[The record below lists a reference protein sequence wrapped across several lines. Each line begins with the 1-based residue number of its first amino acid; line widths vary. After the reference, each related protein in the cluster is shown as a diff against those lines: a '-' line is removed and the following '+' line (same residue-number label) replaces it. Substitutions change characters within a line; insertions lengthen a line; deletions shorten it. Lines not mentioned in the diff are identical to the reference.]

1 MKRRILPMIM
11 AVMIILS
18 IIQVPA
24 WAATGDDPA
33 GEDGN
38 PGQVSEQPVEES
50 AEPSAPV
57 EEEEPASNETNS
69 LPNGETEE
77 EPAPEEQADNVAE
90 VNGQGFPTLQAA
102 INAAK
107 DNVETTVKLIDNI
120 VMSTSDIATIPE
132 GKLIVLDMDG
142 KSITVDCRFE
152 GRPIVNDGV
161 LTVTGNGIIDASD
174 SESGLGAIN
183 NKGTLTVENGTYRG
197 ATYANGAAIRNT
209 GTTAVLVIK
218 DGTFEEATCAV
229 FNEGTTT
236 IEGGTFAGTT
246 CSQCNSDIWGYT
258 IRNYNANA
266 KMTINGG
273 TFTGVQGAVS
283 ASIGYLEINDGT
295 FRSVK
300 CTKNT
305 SHTATFYAL
314 YAAGEVGKV
323 KTVINGGTFE
333 TEGKVT
339 AVLIGNDNT
348 GGDGGINAE
357 ATAIIN
363 GGTFKAPEGVP
374 ALKGAEKTG
383 DPIIYG
389 GTFSSDVSEYLDPSC
404 NMKQSGDNW
413 VVTPLTKEDA
423 TASVG
428 GKYYRSLSAAIAA
441 AGDGDTVTLLED
453 TKEDI
458 VIPKDAELTLDL
470 NGRTLTNVSGHTIT
484 NNGTLTITGDG
495 TVDNVTH
502 GKAAIQNE
510 PGGMVVL
517 NGGAYTRSEEN
528 GNDDADSGGNSYY
541 NIVNHGTME
550 INNGVSVTQ
559 TGHFSSMIENGWY
572 RGSENTGGQN
582 SVLTINGGT
591 FSGGLNTIK
600 NDDYGELTINDG
612 TFTSMSQAAF
622 LNWNIATVN
631 GGTFNAESAS
641 SGVILNGY
649 LDDSKDQGELTIN
662 GGTFNAGDSNTV
674 ITTMGGAKHSGDI
687 EITGGTL
694 SGSIVLTDSQD
705 GAQMTI
711 TQDAKVSGNVT
722 NSGKADVAITDG
734 ATVSGQVSNDTD
746 GTMSV
751 VNSTVGSVPEG
762 TTAETIVIVNSTVD
776 GELTTNTGDKAIMV
790 GGKTYDTMAGAIE
803 AVGNGQTIYV
813 LKDIPDA
820 VGIAVPSSKNFTI
833 DFGGHTYT
841 LIGPGAGSSGTET
854 NGFQLLKDST
864 ITLKNG
870 TIRIAEGANNIKR
883 IIQNYANLTLEDMH
897 IYAQNQQPDE
907 NYALSFN
914 NGDITFKG
922 DTDVITSSDDVIAFD
937 ICKFSN
943 YPSASVTFDESY
955 TGTINGKIVYDSTD
969 ADTHTLT
976 IQGNGTFGTIEAA
989 SGAGEA
995 AKAGIE
1001 VTSGHFAKPV
1011 DKDYLA
1017 ETVKAQL
1024 KSASNPE
1031 APYSYYPSVENAI
1044 AAAKPGDTVTAVN
1057 TKPGKTTYTVTLKF
1071 NDGKTDNLTYEVS
1084 EGTAIDLP
1092 TPSRSGYTFEG
1103 WYDGNTRVSDPYNVT
1118 KTVTLTA
1125 GWDYKDDD
1133 HGSSSSGSSSSVRRY
1148 DIEAD
1153 AGRGGD
1159 ISPDGRVRV
1168 RRGENQTFR
1177 ITADDGYEIYDV
1189 EVDGESVGAVSR
1201 YTFENVREDHTISAT
1216 FRQTGAQTEEAQLP
1230 FLDVAE
1236 GAWYYDAVTYCYE
1249 NGIMDGTSS
1258 VSFAPGMLLNRA
1270 MAAQVLYNLADG
1282 TASTA
1287 AGFPDVAASAWYADA
1302 VNWAAANGYVTGYDN
1317 GSFGPEDSLTREQ
1330 LAVILYRYAGSPEP
1344 TGSLDGFTDAA
1355 SASDYAVDAL
1365 RWAVGE
1371 GLLTGK
1377 DGGRLDP
1384 AGTASRSE
1392 LAQILARFAQI

>member
-11 AVMIILS
+11 AVIMIMS

-102 INAAK
+102 IDAAGEE
-107 DNVETTVKLIDNI
+107 DTITLLDNI
-120 VMSTSDIATIPE
+120 KLDPNYAVTEKHESDDE
-132 GKLIVLDMDG
+132 GKLVPLMKITKDITLDLSEYSIGWDLAKLGNADSIWYTLCFMDVD
-142 KSITVDCRFE
+142 SATVRF
-152 GRPIVNDGV
+152 
-161 LTVTGNGIIDASD
+161 TGNGTIDTEANYCNSY
-174 SESGLGAIN
+174 GINITNGGAAIVEGGTYTGATTAFQVAD
-183 NKGTLTVENGTYRG
+183 GTLTINS
-197 ATYANGAAIRNT
+197 
-209 GTTAVLVIK
+209 
-218 DGTFEEATCAV
+218 GTFKQAKTIASAAPDYAKYVINCIDGAYKNGEAEIEVNGGTFIGFNPADNPEGEGTSYVASSSLANEEQG
-229 FNEGTTT
+229 GTTT
-236 IEGGTFAGTT
+236 IRP
-246 CSQCNSDIWGYT
+246 YT
-258 IRNYNANA
+258 AEDD
-266 KMTINGG
+266 
-273 TFTGVQGAVS
+273 V
-283 ASIGYLEINDGT
+283 
-295 FRSVK
+295 
-300 CTKNT
+300 
-305 SHTATFYAL
+305 
-314 YAAGEVGKV
+314 AAQIDER
-323 KTVINGGTFE
+323 
-333 TEGKVT
+333 
-339 AVLIGNDNT
+339 
-348 GGDGGINAE
+348 
-357 ATAIIN
+357 
-363 GGTFKAPEGVP
+363 
-374 ALKGAEKTG
+374 
-383 DPIIYG
+383 
-389 GTFSSDVSEYLDPSC
+389 
-404 NMKQSGDNW
+404 
-413 VVTPLTKEDA
+413 
-423 TASVG
+423 
-428 GKYYRSLSAAIAA
+428 YYPTLQAAINN
-441 AGDGDTVTLLED
+441 AGKDITVTLLKN
-453 TKEDI
+453 TNEDI
-458 VIPKDAELTLDL
+458 VIPEDAELTLDL

-495 TVDNVTH
+495 TVNNVTH

-528 GNDDADSGGNSYY
+528 GNSDAGSGGNSYY

-550 INNGVSVTQ
+550 INDGVSVTQ
-559 TGHFSSMIENGWY
+559 TGHFSSLIENGWY
-572 RGSENTGGQN
+572 NGTQNTDGKN
-582 SVLTINGGT
+582 SILTINGGT
-591 FSGGLNTIK
+591 FNGGLNTIK

-631 GGTFNAESAS
+631 GGTFNAERAS
-641 SGVILNGY
+641 SGAILNGY
-649 LDDSKDQGELTIN
+649 INDSMDQGELTIN
-662 GGTFNAGDSNTV
+662 GGTFNAGKQNTV
-674 ITTMGGAKHSGDI
+674 IATMNGAHSGDI

-694 SGSIVLTDSQD
+694 NGSIVLTDSQD

-711 TQDAKVSGNVT
+711 TQDAKINGNVT
-722 NSGKADVAITDG
+722 NRGKADVAITDG
-734 ATVSGQVSNDTD
+734 ATVSGQVSNDTN

-751 VNSTVGSVPEG
+751 VNSTIGSVPQD
-762 TTAETIVIVNSTVD
+762 TTSDSIVIVNSYVD
-776 GELTTNTGDKAIMV
+776 NVLTTNTGDKAIMV
-790 GGKTYDTMAGAIE
+790 GGKTYDTMAKAIE
-803 AVGNGQTIYV
+803 AVGDGQTIYV

-864 ITLKNG
+864 IIFKNG
-870 TIRIAEGANNIKR
+870 TIRIAENAKNIKR
-883 IIQNYANLTLEDMH
+883 IIQNYANLTLEDMN
-897 IYAQNQQPDE
+897 IFAENQVPDE

-914 NGDITFKG
+914 NGNITFKG
-922 DTDVITSSDDVIAFD
+922 DTDVITTSDETIAFD
-937 ICKFSN
+937 VCKFAS

-955 TGTINGKIVYDSTD
+955 TGTVNGRIVYDSTN
-969 ADTHTLT
+969 ADTHKLV
-976 IQGNGTFGTIEAA
+976 IQGDGTFGTIEAA
-989 SGAGEA
+989 NGAENA
-995 AKAGIE
+995 AKDGIE
-1001 VTSGHFAKPV
+1001 VTSGHFAQPV
-1011 DKDYLA
+1011 DEDYLA
-1017 ETVKAQL
+1017 DSVKARL
-1024 KSASNPE
+1024 ESASNPE

-1355 SASDYAVDAL
+1355 STSDYAVDAL

-1384 AGTASRSE
+1384 AGTASRAE
-1392 LAQILARFAQI
+1392 LAQILARFAQM

>member
-1 MKRRILPMIM
+1 MIM
-11 AVMIILS
+11 AVIMILS

-24 WAATGDDPA
+24 WAADESSPMETADNTGLT
-33 GEDGN
+33 
-38 PGQVSEQPVEES
+38 SEQPMEKNEDPGAS
-50 AEPSAPV
+50 V
-57 EEEEPASNETNS
+57 EEEEPASSELPS
-69 LPNGETEE
+69 LPDGETEE
-77 EPAPEEQADNVAE
+77 ESAPEEQADNYVAE

-102 INAAK
+102 IDAAGEE
-107 DNVETTVKLIDNI
+107 DTITLLDNI
-120 VMSTSDIATIPE
+120 KLDPNYAVTEEPESDDE
-132 GKLIVLDMDG
+132 GKLVPLMKITKDITLDLSEYSIGWDLEKLGDADSIWYTLCFMDVD
-142 KSITVDCRFE
+142 SATVRF
-152 GRPIVNDGV
+152 
-161 LTVTGNGIIDASD
+161 TGNGTIDTEANDCNSY
-174 SESGLGAIN
+174 GINITNGGAAIVEGGTYTGATTAFQVTD
-183 NKGTLTVENGTYRG
+183 GTLTINS
-197 ATYANGAAIRNT
+197 
-209 GTTAVLVIK
+209 
-218 DGTFEEATCAV
+218 GTFKQAKTIASAAPDYAKYVINCIDVAYKNGEAGIEVNGGTFIGFNPADNPEGEGTSYVASSSLANEEQG
-229 FNEGTTT
+229 GTTT
-236 IEGGTFAGTT
+236 IRP
-246 CSQCNSDIWGYT
+246 YT
-258 IRNYNANA
+258 AEDD
-266 KMTINGG
+266 
-273 TFTGVQGAVS
+273 V
-283 ASIGYLEINDGT
+283 
-295 FRSVK
+295 
-300 CTKNT
+300 
-305 SHTATFYAL
+305 
-314 YAAGEVGKV
+314 AAQIDER
-323 KTVINGGTFE
+323 
-333 TEGKVT
+333 
-339 AVLIGNDNT
+339 
-348 GGDGGINAE
+348 
-357 ATAIIN
+357 
-363 GGTFKAPEGVP
+363 
-374 ALKGAEKTG
+374 
-383 DPIIYG
+383 
-389 GTFSSDVSEYLDPSC
+389 
-404 NMKQSGDNW
+404 
-413 VVTPLTKEDA
+413 
-423 TASVG
+423 
-428 GKYYRSLSAAIAA
+428 YYPTLQAAINN
-441 AGDGDTVTLLED
+441 AGKDITVTLLKN
-453 TKEDI
+453 TNEDI

-550 INNGVSVTQ
+550 INDGVSVTQ

-612 TFTSMSQAAF
+612 TFENMSQATF

-641 SGVILNGY
+641 SGAILNGY
-649 LDDSKDQGELTIN
+649 INDSMDQGELTIN
-662 GGTFNAGDSNTV
+662 GGTFNAGDSKTV

-734 ATVSGQVSNDTD
+734 ATVSGQVSNGTD

-790 GGKTYDTMAGAIE
+790 GGKTYDTMAKAIE

-922 DTDVITSSDDVIAFD
+922 DTDVITTSDETIAFD
-937 ICKFSN
+937 VCKFAS
-943 YPSASVTFDESY
+943 YPSANVAFDESY

-969 ADTHTLT
+969 ANTHTLT

-1001 VTSGHFAKPV
+1001 VTSGHFAEPV
-1011 DKDYLA
+1011 NEDYLA
-1017 ETVKAQL
+1017 DSVKAQL
-1024 KSASNPE
+1024 ESASNPE

-1148 DIEAD
+1148 NIEAD

-1236 GAWYYDAVTYCYE
+1236 GAWYYDAVAYCYE

-1330 LAVILYRYAGSPEP
+1330 LAVILYRHAGSPEP

-1355 SASDYAVDAL
+1355 STSDYAVDAL

-1384 AGTASRSE
+1384 AGTASRAE
-1392 LAQILARFAQI
+1392 LAQILARFAQM

>member
-11 AVMIILS
+11 AVIMILS

-24 WAATGDDPA
+24 WAADESSPMETADNTGLT
-33 GEDGN
+33 
-38 PGQVSEQPVEES
+38 SEQPMEKNEDPGAS
-50 AEPSAPV
+50 V
-57 EEEEPASNETNS
+57 EEEEPASSELPS
-69 LPNGETEE
+69 LPDGETEE
-77 EPAPEEQADNVAE
+77 ESAPEEQADNYVAE

-102 INAAK
+102 IDAAGEE
-107 DNVETTVKLIDNI
+107 DTITLLDNI
-120 VMSTSDIATIPE
+120 KLDPNYAVTEEPESDDE
-132 GKLIVLDMDG
+132 GKLVPLMKITKDITLDLSEYSIGWDLEKLGDADSIWYTLCFMDVD
-142 KSITVDCRFE
+142 SATVRF
-152 GRPIVNDGV
+152 
-161 LTVTGNGIIDASD
+161 TGNGTIDTEANDCNSY
-174 SESGLGAIN
+174 GINITNGGAAIVEGGTYTGATTAFQVTD
-183 NKGTLTVENGTYRG
+183 GTLTINS
-197 ATYANGAAIRNT
+197 
-209 GTTAVLVIK
+209 
-218 DGTFEEATCAV
+218 GTFKQAKTIASAAPDYAKYVINCIDVAYKNGEAGIEVNGGTFIGFNPADNPEGEGTSYVASSSLANEEQG
-229 FNEGTTT
+229 GTTT
-236 IEGGTFAGTT
+236 IRP
-246 CSQCNSDIWGYT
+246 YT
-258 IRNYNANA
+258 AEDD
-266 KMTINGG
+266 
-273 TFTGVQGAVS
+273 V
-283 ASIGYLEINDGT
+283 
-295 FRSVK
+295 
-300 CTKNT
+300 
-305 SHTATFYAL
+305 
-314 YAAGEVGKV
+314 AAQIDER
-323 KTVINGGTFE
+323 
-333 TEGKVT
+333 
-339 AVLIGNDNT
+339 
-348 GGDGGINAE
+348 
-357 ATAIIN
+357 
-363 GGTFKAPEGVP
+363 
-374 ALKGAEKTG
+374 
-383 DPIIYG
+383 
-389 GTFSSDVSEYLDPSC
+389 
-404 NMKQSGDNW
+404 
-413 VVTPLTKEDA
+413 
-423 TASVG
+423 
-428 GKYYRSLSAAIAA
+428 YYPTLQAAINN
-441 AGDGDTVTLLED
+441 AGKDITVTLLKN
-453 TKEDI
+453 TNEDI

-550 INNGVSVTQ
+550 INDGVSVTQ

-612 TFTSMSQAAF
+612 TFENMSQATF

-641 SGVILNGY
+641 SGAILNGY
-649 LDDSKDQGELTIN
+649 INDSMDQGELTIN
-662 GGTFNAGDSNTV
+662 GGTFNAGDSKTV

-734 ATVSGQVSNDTD
+734 ATVSGQVSNGTD

-790 GGKTYDTMAGAIE
+790 GGKTYDTMAKAIE

-922 DTDVITSSDDVIAFD
+922 DTDVITTSDETIAFD
-937 ICKFSN
+937 VCKFAS
-943 YPSASVTFDESY
+943 YPSANVAFDESY

-969 ADTHTLT
+969 ANTHTLT

-1001 VTSGHFAKPV
+1001 VTSGHFAEPV
-1011 DKDYLA
+1011 NEDYLA
-1017 ETVKAQL
+1017 DSVKAQL
-1024 KSASNPE
+1024 ESASNPE

-1148 DIEAD
+1148 NIEAD

-1236 GAWYYDAVTYCYE
+1236 GAWYYDAVAYCYE

-1330 LAVILYRYAGSPEP
+1330 LAVILYRHAGSPEP

-1355 SASDYAVDAL
+1355 STSDYAVDAL

-1384 AGTASRSE
+1384 AGTASRAE
-1392 LAQILARFAQI
+1392 LAQILARFAQM

>member
-11 AVMIILS
+11 AVIMILS
-18 IIQVPA
+18 IIQESSPMETA
-24 WAATGDDPA
+24 DNTGLT
-33 GEDGN
+33 
-38 PGQVSEQPVEES
+38 SEQPMEKNEDPGAS
-50 AEPSAPV
+50 V
-57 EEEEPASNETNS
+57 EEEEPASSELPS
-69 LPNGETEE
+69 LPDGETEE
-77 EPAPEEQADNVAE
+77 ESAPEEQADNYVAE

-102 INAAK
+102 IDAAGEE
-107 DNVETTVKLIDNI
+107 DTITLLDNI
-120 VMSTSDIATIPE
+120 KLDPNYAVTEEPESDDE
-132 GKLIVLDMDG
+132 GKLVPLMKITKDITLDLSEYSIGWDLEKLGDADSIWYTLCFMDVD
-142 KSITVDCRFE
+142 SATVRF
-152 GRPIVNDGV
+152 
-161 LTVTGNGIIDASD
+161 TGNGTIDTEANDCNSY
-174 SESGLGAIN
+174 GINITNGGAAIVEGGTYTGATTAFQVTD
-183 NKGTLTVENGTYRG
+183 GTLTINS
-197 ATYANGAAIRNT
+197 
-209 GTTAVLVIK
+209 
-218 DGTFEEATCAV
+218 GTFKQAKTIASAAPDYAKYVINCIDVAYKNGEAGIEVNGGTFIGFNPADNPEGEGTSYVASSSLANEEQG
-229 FNEGTTT
+229 GTTT
-236 IEGGTFAGTT
+236 IRP
-246 CSQCNSDIWGYT
+246 YT
-258 IRNYNANA
+258 AEDD
-266 KMTINGG
+266 
-273 TFTGVQGAVS
+273 V
-283 ASIGYLEINDGT
+283 
-295 FRSVK
+295 
-300 CTKNT
+300 
-305 SHTATFYAL
+305 
-314 YAAGEVGKV
+314 AAQIDER
-323 KTVINGGTFE
+323 
-333 TEGKVT
+333 
-339 AVLIGNDNT
+339 
-348 GGDGGINAE
+348 
-357 ATAIIN
+357 
-363 GGTFKAPEGVP
+363 
-374 ALKGAEKTG
+374 
-383 DPIIYG
+383 
-389 GTFSSDVSEYLDPSC
+389 
-404 NMKQSGDNW
+404 
-413 VVTPLTKEDA
+413 
-423 TASVG
+423 
-428 GKYYRSLSAAIAA
+428 YYPTLQAAINN
-441 AGDGDTVTLLED
+441 AGKDITVTLLKN
-453 TKEDI
+453 TNEDI

-550 INNGVSVTQ
+550 INDGVSVTQ

-612 TFTSMSQAAF
+612 TFENMSQATF

-641 SGVILNGY
+641 SGAILNGY
-649 LDDSKDQGELTIN
+649 INDSMDQGELTIN
-662 GGTFNAGDSNTV
+662 GGTFNAGDSKTV

-734 ATVSGQVSNDTD
+734 ATVSGQVSNGTD

-790 GGKTYDTMAGAIE
+790 GGKTYDTMAKAIE

-922 DTDVITSSDDVIAFD
+922 DTDVITTSDETIAFD
-937 ICKFSN
+937 VCKFAS
-943 YPSASVTFDESY
+943 YPSANVAFDESY

-969 ADTHTLT
+969 ANTHTLT

-1001 VTSGHFAKPV
+1001 VTSGHFAEPV
-1011 DKDYLA
+1011 NEDYLA
-1017 ETVKAQL
+1017 DSVKAQL
-1024 KSASNPE
+1024 ESASNPE

-1148 DIEAD
+1148 NIEAD

-1236 GAWYYDAVTYCYE
+1236 GAWYYDAVAYCYE

-1330 LAVILYRYAGSPEP
+1330 LAVILYRHAGSPEP

-1355 SASDYAVDAL
+1355 STSDYAVDAL

-1384 AGTASRSE
+1384 AGTASRAE
-1392 LAQILARFAQI
+1392 LAQILARFAQM

>member
-1 MKRRILPMIM
+1 MIM
-11 AVMIILS
+11 AVIMIMS

-57 EEEEPASNETNS
+57 EEEPASNELPS
-69 LPNGETEE
+69 LPDGETEE
-77 EPAPEEQADNVAE
+77 EPAPEERAENYVAE

-102 INAAK
+102 IDAAGEE
-107 DNVETTVKLIDNI
+107 DTITLLDNI
-120 VMSTSDIATIPE
+120 KLDPNYAVTEEHESDDE
-132 GKLIVLDMDG
+132 GKLVPLMKITKDITLDLSEYSIGWDLEKLGDADSIWYTLCFMDVD
-142 KSITVDCRFE
+142 SATVRF
-152 GRPIVNDGV
+152 
-161 LTVTGNGIIDASD
+161 TGNGTIDTEANYCNSY
-174 SESGLGAIN
+174 GINITNGGAAIVEGGTYTGATTAFQVAD
-183 NKGTLTVENGTYRG
+183 GTLTINS
-197 ATYANGAAIRNT
+197 
-209 GTTAVLVIK
+209 
-218 DGTFEEATCAV
+218 GTFKQAKTIASAAPDYAKYVINCIDGAYKNGEAEIEVNGGTFIGFNPADNPEGEGTSYVASSSLANEEQG
-229 FNEGTTT
+229 GTTT
-236 IEGGTFAGTT
+236 IRP
-246 CSQCNSDIWGYT
+246 YT
-258 IRNYNANA
+258 AEDDVAAQIDERYYP
-266 KMTINGG
+266 TI
-273 TFTGVQGAVS
+273 Q
-283 ASIGYLEINDGT
+283 
-295 FRSVK
+295 
-300 CTKNT
+300 
-305 SHTATFYAL
+305 
-314 YAAGEVGKV
+314 
-323 KTVINGGTFE
+323 
-333 TEGKVT
+333 
-339 AVLIGNDNT
+339 
-348 GGDGGINAE
+348 
-357 ATAIIN
+357 
-363 GGTFKAPEGVP
+363 
-374 ALKGAEKTG
+374 
-383 DPIIYG
+383 
-389 GTFSSDVSEYLDPSC
+389 
-404 NMKQSGDNW
+404 
-413 VVTPLTKEDA
+413 
-423 TASVG
+423 
-428 GKYYRSLSAAIAA
+428 AAINN
-441 AGDGDTVTLLED
+441 AGKDITVTLLKN
-453 TKEDI
+453 TNEDI

-550 INNGVSVTQ
+550 INDGVSVTQ

-734 ATVSGQVSNDTD
+734 ATVSGQVSNGTD

-751 VNSTVGSVPEG
+751 VNSTVGSVPQD
-762 TTAETIVIVNSTVD
+762 TTSDSIVIVNSYVD
-776 GELTTNTGDKAIMV
+776 NVLITNTGDKAIMV
-790 GGKTYDTMAGAIE
+790 GGKTYDTMAEAIE
-803 AVGNGQTIYV
+803 VVGYGQTIYV

-820 VGIAVPSSKNFTI
+820 VGIAVPSNKNFTI

-854 NGFQLLKDST
+854 NGFQLLRDST
-864 ITLKNG
+864 ITFKNG

-883 IIQNYANLTLEDMH
+883 IIQNYADLTLEDMH
-897 IYAQNQQPDE
+897 IYAENQVPDE

-922 DTDVITSSDDVIAFD
+922 DTDVITTSDDVIAFD

-955 TGTINGKIVYDSTD
+955 TGTINGKIVYDSPN
-969 ADTHTLT
+969 AETHKLV
-976 IQGNGTFGTIEAA
+976 IQGDGTFGTIEPGSTA
-989 SGAGEA
+989 GADTA

-1001 VTSGHFAKPV
+1001 VTSGHFAEPV
-1011 DKDYLA
+1011 NEDYLA
-1017 ETVKAQL
+1017 DSVKAQL
-1024 KSASNPE
+1024 ESASNPE

-1071 NDGKTDNLTYEVS
+1071 NDGRTDNLTYEVS

-1177 ITADDGYEIYDV
+1177 ISADDGYEIYDV

-1258 VSFAPGMLLNRA
+1258 VSFAPNMLLNRA
-1270 MAAQVLYNLADG
+1270 MMAQVLYNLADG

-1355 SASDYAVDAL
+1355 STSDYAVDAL

-1384 AGTASRSE
+1384 AGTASRAE
-1392 LAQILARFAQI
+1392 LAQILARFAG

>member
-1 MKRRILPMIM
+1 MKRRILPIIM
-11 AVMIILS
+11 AVIMILS

-77 EPAPEEQADNVAE
+77 EGAPEESADNYVAE
-90 VNGQGFPTLQAA
+90 VNGEKFTTLQAAIDAAGEEDTITLLDNIKLDPNYAVTEEPESDDEGKLVPLMKITKDITLDLSEYSIGWDLEKLGDADSIWYTLCFMDVDSATVRFTGNGTIDTEANDCNSYGINITNGGAAIVEGGTYTGATTAFQVTDGTLTINSGTFKQAKTIASAAPDYAKYVINCIDVAYKNGEAGIEVNGGTFIGFNPADNPEGEGTSYVASSSLANEEQGGTTTIRPYTAEDDVAAQIDERYYPTLQAA
-102 INAAK
+102 INNAGK
-107 DNVETTVKLIDNI
+107 DI
-120 VMSTSDIATIPE
+120 
-132 GKLIVLDMDG
+132 
-142 KSITVDCRFE
+142 
-152 GRPIVNDGV
+152 
-161 LTVTGNGIIDASD
+161 
-174 SESGLGAIN
+174 
-183 NKGTLTVENGTYRG
+183 
-197 ATYANGAAIRNT
+197 
-209 GTTAVLVIK
+209 
-218 DGTFEEATCAV
+218 
-229 FNEGTTT
+229 
-236 IEGGTFAGTT
+236 
-246 CSQCNSDIWGYT
+246 
-258 IRNYNANA
+258 
-266 KMTINGG
+266 
-273 TFTGVQGAVS
+273 
-283 ASIGYLEINDGT
+283 
-295 FRSVK
+295 
-300 CTKNT
+300 
-305 SHTATFYAL
+305 
-314 YAAGEVGKV
+314 
-323 KTVINGGTFE
+323 
-333 TEGKVT
+333 
-339 AVLIGNDNT
+339 
-348 GGDGGINAE
+348 
-357 ATAIIN
+357 
-363 GGTFKAPEGVP
+363 
-374 ALKGAEKTG
+374 
-383 DPIIYG
+383 
-389 GTFSSDVSEYLDPSC
+389 
-404 NMKQSGDNW
+404 
-413 VVTPLTKEDA
+413 
-423 TASVG
+423 
-428 GKYYRSLSAAIAA
+428 
-441 AGDGDTVTLLED
+441 TVTLLKN
-453 TKEDI
+453 TNEDI

-550 INNGVSVTQ
+550 INDGVSVTQ

-612 TFTSMSQAAF
+612 TFENMSQATF

-641 SGVILNGY
+641 SGAILNGY
-649 LDDSKDQGELTIN
+649 INDSMDQGELTIN
-662 GGTFNAGDSNTV
+662 GGTFNAGDSKTV

-734 ATVSGQVSNDTD
+734 ATVSGQVSNGTD

-790 GGKTYDTMAGAIE
+790 GGKTYDTMAKAIE

-922 DTDVITSSDDVIAFD
+922 DTDVITSSDETIAFD
-937 ICKFSN
+937 ICKFGS

-955 TGTINGKIVYDSTD
+955 TGTINGKIVYDSD
-969 ADTHTLT
+969 NAEKHKLT

-1001 VTSGHFAKPV
+1001 VTSGHFAEPV
-1011 DKDYLA
+1011 NEDYLA
-1017 ETVKAQL
+1017 DSVKAQL
-1024 KSASNPE
+1024 ESASNPE

-1057 TKPGKTTYTVTLKF
+1057 TEPGKTTYTVTLKF
-1071 NDGKTDNLTYEVS
+1071 NDGRTDNLTYEVS
-1084 EGTAIDLP
+1084 GGTEIDLP

-1125 GWDYKDDD
+1125 EWDYKDDD

-1168 RRGENQTFR
+1168 RRGEDQTFR
-1177 ITADDGYEIYDV
+1177 ITADDGWEIYDV

-1236 GAWYYDAVTYCYE
+1236 GAWYYDAVAYCYE

-1355 SASDYAVDAL
+1355 STSDYAVDAL

-1384 AGTASRSE
+1384 AGTASRAE
-1392 LAQILARFAQI
+1392 LAQILARFAQM

>member
-11 AVMIILS
+11 AVIMILS

-24 WAATGDDPA
+24 WAADESSPMETADNTGLT
-33 GEDGN
+33 
-38 PGQVSEQPVEES
+38 SEQPMEKNEDPGAS
-50 AEPSAPV
+50 V
-57 EEEEPASNETNS
+57 EEEEPASSELPS
-69 LPNGETEE
+69 L
-77 EPAPEEQADNVAE
+77 AE

-102 INAAK
+102 IDAAGEE
-107 DNVETTVKLIDNI
+107 DTITLLDNI
-120 VMSTSDIATIPE
+120 KLDPNYAVTEEPESDDE
-132 GKLIVLDMDG
+132 GKLVPLMKITKDITLDLSEYSIGWDLEKLGDADSIWYTLCFMDVD
-142 KSITVDCRFE
+142 SATVRF
-152 GRPIVNDGV
+152 
-161 LTVTGNGIIDASD
+161 TGNGTIDTEANDCNSY
-174 SESGLGAIN
+174 GINITNGGAAIVEGGTYTGATTAFQVTD
-183 NKGTLTVENGTYRG
+183 GTLTINS
-197 ATYANGAAIRNT
+197 
-209 GTTAVLVIK
+209 
-218 DGTFEEATCAV
+218 GTFKQAKTIASAAPDYAKYVINCIDVAYKNGEAGIEVNGGTFIGFNPADNPEGEGTSYVASSSLANEEQG
-229 FNEGTTT
+229 GTTT
-236 IEGGTFAGTT
+236 IRP
-246 CSQCNSDIWGYT
+246 YT
-258 IRNYNANA
+258 AEDD
-266 KMTINGG
+266 
-273 TFTGVQGAVS
+273 V
-283 ASIGYLEINDGT
+283 
-295 FRSVK
+295 
-300 CTKNT
+300 
-305 SHTATFYAL
+305 
-314 YAAGEVGKV
+314 AAQIDER
-323 KTVINGGTFE
+323 
-333 TEGKVT
+333 
-339 AVLIGNDNT
+339 
-348 GGDGGINAE
+348 
-357 ATAIIN
+357 
-363 GGTFKAPEGVP
+363 
-374 ALKGAEKTG
+374 
-383 DPIIYG
+383 
-389 GTFSSDVSEYLDPSC
+389 
-404 NMKQSGDNW
+404 
-413 VVTPLTKEDA
+413 
-423 TASVG
+423 
-428 GKYYRSLSAAIAA
+428 YYPTLQAAINN
-441 AGDGDTVTLLED
+441 AGKDITVTLLKN
-453 TKEDI
+453 TNEDI

-550 INNGVSVTQ
+550 INDGVSVTQ

-612 TFTSMSQAAF
+612 TFENMSQATF

-641 SGVILNGY
+641 SGAILNGY
-649 LDDSKDQGELTIN
+649 INDSMDQGELTIN
-662 GGTFNAGDSNTV
+662 GGTFNAGDSKTV

-734 ATVSGQVSNDTD
+734 ATVSGQVSNGTD

-790 GGKTYDTMAGAIE
+790 GGKTYDTMAKAIE

-922 DTDVITSSDDVIAFD
+922 DTDVITTSDETIAFD
-937 ICKFSN
+937 VCKFAS
-943 YPSASVTFDESY
+943 YPSANVAFDESY

-969 ADTHTLT
+969 ANTHTLT

-1001 VTSGHFAKPV
+1001 VTSGHFAEPV
-1011 DKDYLA
+1011 NEDYLA
-1017 ETVKAQL
+1017 DSVKAQL
-1024 KSASNPE
+1024 ESASNPE

-1148 DIEAD
+1148 NIEAD

-1236 GAWYYDAVTYCYE
+1236 GAWYYDAVAYCYE

-1330 LAVILYRYAGSPEP
+1330 LAVILYRHAGSPEP

-1355 SASDYAVDAL
+1355 STSDYAVDAL

-1384 AGTASRSE
+1384 AGTASRAE
-1392 LAQILARFAQI
+1392 LAQILARFAQM

>member
-11 AVMIILS
+11 AVIMILS

-24 WAATGDDPA
+24 WAADESSPMETADNTGLT
-33 GEDGN
+33 
-38 PGQVSEQPVEES
+38 SEQPMEKNEDPGAS
-50 AEPSAPV
+50 V
-57 EEEEPASNETNS
+57 EEEEPASSETNS
-69 LPNGETEE
+69 LPNGGTEE
-77 EPAPEEQADNVAE
+77 EGAPEESADNYVAE
-90 VNGQGFPTLQAA
+90 VNGEKFTTLQAA
-102 INAAK
+102 IDAAGEE
-107 DNVETTVKLIDNI
+107 DTITLLDNI
-120 VMSTSDIATIPE
+120 KLDPNYAVTEEHESDDE
-132 GKLIVLDMDG
+132 GKLVPLMKITKDITLDLSEYSIGWDLEKLGDADSIWYTLCFMDVD
-142 KSITVDCRFE
+142 SATVRF
-152 GRPIVNDGV
+152 
-161 LTVTGNGIIDASD
+161 TGNGTIDTEANYCNSY
-174 SESGLGAIN
+174 GINITNGGAAIVEGGTYTGATTAFQVAD
-183 NKGTLTVENGTYRG
+183 GTLTINS
-197 ATYANGAAIRNT
+197 
-209 GTTAVLVIK
+209 
-218 DGTFEEATCAV
+218 GTFKQAKPIASAAPDYAKYVINCIDGAYKNGEAEIEVNGGTFIGFNPADNPEGEGTSCVASSSLANEEQG
-229 FNEGTTT
+229 GTTT
-236 IEGGTFAGTT
+236 IRP
-246 CSQCNSDIWGYT
+246 YT
-258 IRNYNANA
+258 AEDDVAAQIDERYYP
-266 KMTINGG
+266 TI
-273 TFTGVQGAVS
+273 Q
-283 ASIGYLEINDGT
+283 
-295 FRSVK
+295 
-300 CTKNT
+300 
-305 SHTATFYAL
+305 
-314 YAAGEVGKV
+314 
-323 KTVINGGTFE
+323 
-333 TEGKVT
+333 
-339 AVLIGNDNT
+339 
-348 GGDGGINAE
+348 
-357 ATAIIN
+357 
-363 GGTFKAPEGVP
+363 
-374 ALKGAEKTG
+374 
-383 DPIIYG
+383 
-389 GTFSSDVSEYLDPSC
+389 
-404 NMKQSGDNW
+404 
-413 VVTPLTKEDA
+413 
-423 TASVG
+423 
-428 GKYYRSLSAAIAA
+428 AAINN
-441 AGDGDTVTLLED
+441 AGKDITVTLLKN
-453 TKEDI
+453 TNEDI
-458 VIPKDAELTLDL
+458 VIPEDAELTLDL

-502 GKAAIQNE
+502 GKAALVNY
-510 PGGMVVL
+510 GTAVVENVTL
-517 NGGAYTRSEEN
+517 KRSQEAGVDA
-528 GNDDADSGGNSYY
+528 GNNGGNSYY
-541 NIVNHGTME
+541 TLENY
-550 INNGVSVTQ
+550 GVMT
-559 TGHFSSMIENGWY
+559 IEDGATV
-572 RGSENTGGQN
+572 ENTGAYSSMVHNGWADGSKNTDGKN

-591 FSGGLNTIK
+591 FNGGLNTIK

-612 TFTSMSQAAF
+612 TFTSMFQAAF

-641 SGVILNGY
+641 SGAILNGY
-649 LDDSKDQGELTIN
+649 INDSMDQGELTIN
-662 GGTFNAGDSNTV
+662 GGTFNAGGQNTV
-674 ITTMGGAKHSGDI
+674 IATMNGAHSGDI

-694 SGSIVLTDSQD
+694 NGSIVLTDSKD
-705 GAQMTI
+705 GAQLTI
-711 TQDAKVSGNVT
+711 TQDAKINGNVT

-776 GELTTNTGDKAIMV
+776 GTLTTNTAENAAVMV
-790 GGKTYDTMAGAIE
+790 GGKTYDTLAEAIK

-813 LKDIPDA
+813 LKDIPHA

-955 TGTINGKIVYDSTD
+955 TGTINGKIVYDSD
-969 ADTHTLT
+969 NAEKHKLT

-1001 VTSGHFAKPV
+1001 VTSGHFAEPV
-1011 DKDYLA
+1011 NEDYLA
-1017 ETVKAQL
+1017 DSVKAQL
-1024 KSASNPE
+1024 ESASNPE

-1071 NDGKTDNLTYEVS
+1071 NDGRTDNLTYEVS

-1125 GWDYKDDD
+1125 EWDYKDDD

-1355 SASDYAVDAL
+1355 STSDYAVDAL

-1384 AGTASRSE
+1384 AGTASRAE
-1392 LAQILARFAQI
+1392 LAQILARFAQM

>member
-11 AVMIILS
+11 AVIMILS

-142 KSITVDCRFE
+142 KSITVDSGFE

-389 GTFSSDVSEYLDPSC
+389 GTFSSDVSEYLADTVKGTSEGGNFIVKPLEE
-404 NMKQSGDNW
+404 GDQET
-413 VVTPLTKEDA
+413 VAE
-423 TASVG
+423 VG
-428 GKYYRSLSAAIAA
+428 GEYYKSLSAAIAA
-441 AGDGDTVTLLED
+441 AKDGGTVTLLKD
-453 TKEDI
+453 T
-458 VIPKDAELTLDL
+458 ELTSVRISKGITLDL
-470 NGRTLTNVSGHTIT
+470 GGKTLKLVAGSTSPVGLFFSSGSSKII
-484 NNGTLTITGDG
+484 NGTIQDERVVVSEGNNTAGYYMVVVNGDG
-495 TVDNVTH
+495 TSLETSNVTMITNRPDISTNQYTYI
-502 GKAAIQNE
+502 IQLQN
-510 PGGMVVL
+510 GSSATLNSGTVL
-517 NGGAYTRSEEN
+517 KDQMYNGQTYETYGAVGVTVLGTNGGTTTSLTVNEGAEISTYGFAVSGN
-528 GNDDADSGGNSYY
+528 GTM
-541 NIVNHGTME
+541 HGTSITINGGE
-550 INNGVSVTQ
+550 IISEISTAIYHPQDGEITINDGSAITGENAGIEIRSGELTVNGGTIQATAEKFECDPNESGTTTVGAALAIAQHTTKKDITV
-559 TGHFSSMIENGWY
+559 
-572 RGSENTGGQN
+572 
-582 SVLTINGGT
+582 TINGGT
-591 FSGGLNTIK
+591 FIGVKALNESNPQV
-600 NDDYGELTINDG
+600 NDPAPQVELSVRDGDFQGEVTTAD
-612 TFTSMSQAAF
+612 
-622 LNWNIATVN
+622 VN
-631 GGTFNAESAS
+631 NFVSGGTFSSVVKAEYCATGFVPVTTADSNGKYTVTVAENMTAKIVGANGNDVAAYENLSNAVKAVKSGQTIVLLEDVTDALPVPQVADVTYTAVDGVTVSGGMSGTVAGDLTLNGITFTQKDVYLNGKEDATVTVKDCTF
-641 SGVILNGY
+641 SGVAAHGNKLGAFNMVTAGNLVFTGNTITGTKDAGGSTEAVGIYTQNLTDVTISDNTIGAVSGTSINVNGN
-649 LDDSKDQGELTIN
+649 KGTTTITGNELTDWASA
-662 GGTFNAGDSNTV
+662 GGNTPGRA
-674 ITTMGGAKHSGDI
+674 IRLSDSGD
-687 EITGGTL
+687 
-694 SGSIVLTDSQD
+694 
-705 GAQMTI
+705 
-711 TQDAKVSGNVT
+711 GNVT
-722 NSGKADVAITDG
+722 ITGNKLVNNKETLESYIKISGVEENSVDATKNYWNGKSPDAKAGDGNPLFEVADA
-734 ATVSGQVSNDTD
+734 
-746 GTMSV
+746 
-751 VNSTVGSVPEG
+751 
-762 TTAETIVIVNSTVD
+762 TVD
-776 GELTTNTGDKAIMV
+776 G
-790 GGKTYDTMAGAIE
+790 
-803 AVGNGQTIYV
+803 
-813 LKDIPDA
+813 
-820 VGIAVPSSKNFTI
+820 SK
-833 DFGGHTYT
+833 
-841 LIGPGAGSSGTET
+841 
-854 NGFQLLKDST
+854 
-864 ITLKNG
+864 
-870 TIRIAEGANNIKR
+870 
-883 IIQNYANLTLEDMH
+883 
-897 IYAQNQQPDE
+897 
-907 NYALSFN
+907 
-914 NGDITFKG
+914 
-922 DTDVITSSDDVIAFD
+922 ITSEPYFEAATMRDPEDL
-937 ICKFSN
+937 SN
-943 YPSASVTFDESY
+943 YVP
-955 TGTINGKIVYDSTD
+955 
-969 ADTHTLT
+969 
-976 IQGNGTFGTIEAA
+976 
-989 SGAGEA
+989 
-995 AKAGIE
+995 
-1001 VTSGHFAKPV
+1001 PV
-1011 DKDYLA
+1011 D
-1017 ETVKAQL
+1017 
-1024 KSASNPE
+1024 P
-1031 APYSYYPSVENAI
+1031 
-1044 AAAKPGDTVTAVN
+1044 
-1057 TKPGKTTYTVTLKF
+1057 
-1071 NDGKTDNLTYEVS
+1071 
-1084 EGTAIDLP
+1084 
-1092 TPSRSGYTFEG
+1092 
-1103 WYDGNTRVSDPYNVT
+1103 
-1118 KTVTLTA
+1118 
-1125 GWDYKDDD
+1125 DDD

-1236 GAWYYDAVTYCYE
+1236 GAWYYDAVAYCYE

-1287 AGFPDVAASAWYADA
+1287 AGFPDVVASAWYADA

-1355 SASDYAVDAL
+1355 STSDYAVDAL

-1384 AGTASRSE
+1384 AGTASRAE
-1392 LAQILARFAQI
+1392 LAQILARFAQM

>member
-1 MKRRILPMIM
+1 MQ
-11 AVMIILS
+11 AV
-18 IIQVPA
+18 V
-24 WAATGDDPA
+24 
-33 GEDGN
+33 
-38 PGQVSEQPVEES
+38 
-50 AEPSAPV
+50 
-57 EEEEPASNETNS
+57 
-69 LPNGETEE
+69 
-77 EPAPEEQADNVAE
+77 
-90 VNGQGFPTLQAA
+90 
-102 INAAK
+102 
-107 DNVETTVKLIDNI
+107 TV
-120 VMSTSDIATIPE
+120 
-132 GKLIVLDMDG
+132 
-142 KSITVDCRFE
+142 
-152 GRPIVNDGV
+152 
-161 LTVTGNGIIDASD
+161 
-174 SESGLGAIN
+174 
-183 NKGTLTVENGTYRG
+183 
-197 ATYANGAAIRNT
+197 
-209 GTTAVLVIK
+209 
-218 DGTFEEATCAV
+218 
-229 FNEGTTT
+229 
-236 IEGGTFAGTT
+236 
-246 CSQCNSDIWGYT
+246 
-258 IRNYNANA
+258 
-266 KMTINGG
+266 
-273 TFTGVQGAVS
+273 
-283 ASIGYLEINDGT
+283 NDGT
-295 FRSVK
+295 FDGK
-300 CTKNT
+300 T
-305 SHTATFYAL
+305 YAVWIGSD
-314 YAAGEVGKV
+314 YNDPVNS
-323 KTVINGGTFE
+323 TIQINGGNYLDPLNAQEVTR
-333 TEGKVT
+333 EG
-339 AVLIGNDNT
+339 
-348 GGDGGINAE
+348 
-357 ATAIIN
+357 AITI
-363 GGTFKAPEGVP
+363 T
-374 ALKGAEKTG
+374 
-383 DPIIYG
+383 G
-389 GTFSSDVSEYLDPSC
+389 GTFSSNVSEYLDPSS
-404 NMKQSGDNW
+404 NITTDSNGNW
-413 VVTPLTKEDA
+413 VVAPLTEENA
-423 TASVG
+423 VASVG
-428 GKYYRSLSAAIAA
+428 GKYYNSLFAAIAA
-441 AGDGDTVTLLED
+441 AKDGDTVTLLKD

-470 NGRTLTNVSGHTIT
+470 NDRTLTNVSGHTIT

-502 GKAAIQNE
+502 GKAALVNY
-510 PGGMVVL
+510 GTAVVENVTL
-517 NGGAYTRSEEN
+517 KRSQEA
-528 GNDDADSGGNSYY
+528 GTDADNNGGNSYY
-541 NIVNHGTME
+541 TLENY
-550 INNGVSVTQ
+550 GVMT
-559 TGHFSSMIENGWY
+559 IEDGATV
-572 RGSENTGGQN
+572 ENTGAYSSMVHNGWADGSKNTDGKN

-591 FSGGLNTIK
+591 FNGGLNTIK

-612 TFTSMSQAAF
+612 TFENMSQATF

-649 LDDSKDQGELTIN
+649 LDASMDQGELTIN
-662 GGTFNAGDSNTV
+662 GGTFNAGKQNTV
-674 ITTMGGAKHSGDI
+674 IATMNDAHSGDI

-694 SGSIVLTDSQD
+694 NGSIALTDSQE
-705 GAQMTI
+705 GAQLTI
-711 TQDAKVSGNVT
+711 TQDAKINGNVT

-734 ATVSGQVSNDTD
+734 ATVSGQVSNSVN

-762 TTAETIVIVNSTVD
+762 TTAVTIVIVNSTVD
-776 GELTTNTGDKAIMV
+776 GMLTTNTDDEAIMV
-790 GGKTYDTMAGAIE
+790 GGKTYDTMAEAIKK
-803 AVGNGQTIYV
+803 VGDGGTIYI
-813 LKDIPDA
+813 LRDIDNA
-820 VGIAVPSSKNFTI
+820 TGLSVPEGKNFTI

-870 TIRIAEGANNIKR
+870 IICIAEGANNIKR

-914 NGDITFKG
+914 NGNITFKG
-922 DTDVITSSDDVIAFD
+922 DTDVITTSDETIAFD
-937 ICKFSN
+937 VCKFAS

-955 TGTINGKIVYDSTD
+955 TGTVNGRIVYDSTD
-969 ADTHTLT
+969 ADTHKLV
-976 IQGNGTFGTIEAA
+976 IQGDGTFGTIEAA
-989 SGAGEA
+989 NGAENA
-995 AKAGIE
+995 AKDGIE
-1001 VTSGHFAKPV
+1001 VTSGHFAQPV
-1011 DKDYLA
+1011 DEDYLA
-1017 ETVKAQL
+1017 DSVKARL
-1024 KSASNPE
+1024 ESASNPE

-1057 TKPGKTTYTVTLKF
+1057 TEPGKTTYTVTLKF
-1071 NDGKTDNLTYEVS
+1071 NDGRTDDLTYKVS
-1084 EGTAIDLP
+1084 EDTAIDLP
-1092 TPSRSGYTFEG
+1092 TPRRSGYTFEG

-1148 DIEAD
+1148 DIKAD

-1236 GAWYYDAVTYCYE
+1236 GAWYYDAVAYCYE

-1287 AGFPDVAASAWYADA
+1287 AGFPDVVASAWYDDA

-1355 SASDYAVDAL
+1355 STSDYAVDAL

-1384 AGTASRSE
+1384 AGTASRAE
-1392 LAQILARFAQI
+1392 LAQILARFAQM

>member
-11 AVMIILS
+11 AVMMILS

-77 EPAPEEQADNVAE
+77 EPAPEERAENYVAE

-102 INAAK
+102 IDAAGEE
-107 DNVETTVKLIDNI
+107 DTITLLDNI
-120 VMSTSDIATIPE
+120 KLDPNYAATEEHESDDE
-132 GKLIVLDMDG
+132 GKLVPLMKITKDITLDLSEYSIGWDLEKLGDADSIWYTLCFMDVD
-142 KSITVDCRFE
+142 SATVRF
-152 GRPIVNDGV
+152 
-161 LTVTGNGIIDASD
+161 TGNGTIDTEANYCNSY
-174 SESGLGAIN
+174 GINITNGGAAIVEGGTYTGATTAFQVTD
-183 NKGTLTVENGTYRG
+183 GTLTINS
-197 ATYANGAAIRNT
+197 
-209 GTTAVLVIK
+209 
-218 DGTFEEATCAV
+218 GTFKQAKTIASAAPDYAKYVINCIDVAYKNGEAGIEVNGGTFIGFNPADNPEGEGTSYVASSSLANEEQG
-229 FNEGTTT
+229 GTTT
-236 IEGGTFAGTT
+236 IRP
-246 CSQCNSDIWGYT
+246 YT
-258 IRNYNANA
+258 AEDD
-266 KMTINGG
+266 
-273 TFTGVQGAVS
+273 V
-283 ASIGYLEINDGT
+283 
-295 FRSVK
+295 
-300 CTKNT
+300 
-305 SHTATFYAL
+305 
-314 YAAGEVGKV
+314 AAQIDER
-323 KTVINGGTFE
+323 
-333 TEGKVT
+333 
-339 AVLIGNDNT
+339 
-348 GGDGGINAE
+348 
-357 ATAIIN
+357 
-363 GGTFKAPEGVP
+363 
-374 ALKGAEKTG
+374 
-383 DPIIYG
+383 
-389 GTFSSDVSEYLDPSC
+389 
-404 NMKQSGDNW
+404 
-413 VVTPLTKEDA
+413 
-423 TASVG
+423 
-428 GKYYRSLSAAIAA
+428 YYPTLQAAINN
-441 AGDGDTVTLLED
+441 AGKDITVTLLKN
-453 TKEDI
+453 TNEDI
-458 VIPKDAELTLDL
+458 VIPEDAELTLDL

-502 GKAAIQNE
+502 GKAALVNY
-510 PGGMVVL
+510 GTAVVENVTL
-517 NGGAYTRSEEN
+517 KRSQEA
-528 GNDDADSGGNSYY
+528 GTDADNNGGNSYY
-541 NIVNHGTME
+541 TLENY
-550 INNGVSVTQ
+550 GVMT
-559 TGHFSSMIENGWY
+559 IEDGATV
-572 RGSENTGGQN
+572 ENTGAYSSMVHNGWADGSKNTDGKN

-591 FSGGLNTIK
+591 FNGGLNTIK

-612 TFTSMSQAAF
+612 TFENMSQATF

-649 LDDSKDQGELTIN
+649 LDASMDQGELTIN
-662 GGTFNAGDSNTV
+662 GGTFNAGDSNMV
-674 ITTMGGAKHSGDI
+674 ITTMGGGTHSGDI

-694 SGSIVLTDSQD
+694 NGSIVLTDSQE
-705 GAQMTI
+705 GAQLTI
-711 TQDAKVSGNVT
+711 TQDAKINGNVT
-722 NSGKADVAITDG
+722 NRGKADVAITDG
-734 ATVSGQVSNDTD
+734 ATVSGQVSNDTN

-751 VNSTVGSVPEG
+751 VNSTVGSVPQD
-762 TTAETIVIVNSTVD
+762 TTSDSIVIVNSYVD
-776 GELTTNTGDKAIMV
+776 NVLTTNTRDKAIVV
-790 GGKTYDTMAGAIE
+790 GGKTYDTMAKAIE
-803 AVGNGQTIYV
+803 AVGDGQTIYV

-841 LIGPGAGSSGTET
+841 LTGPGAGSSGTET
-854 NGFQLLKDST
+854 NGFQFLKDST
-864 ITLKNG
+864 VTLKNG
-870 TIRIAEGANNIKR
+870 TIRIAEGTTSIKR

-922 DTDVITSSDDVIAFD
+922 DTDVITSSDETIAFD
-937 ICKFSN
+937 ICKFGS

-955 TGTINGKIVYDSTD
+955 TGTINGKIVYDSPN
-969 ADTHTLT
+969 AETHKLV
-976 IQGNGTFGTIEAA
+976 IQGDGTFGTIEPSSTDGADTAA
-989 SGAGEA
+989 NSG
-995 AKAGIE
+995 I
-1001 VTSGHFAKPV
+1001 TIISGHFAEPV
-1011 DKDYLA
+1011 KEEYLA
-1017 ETVKAQL
+1017 DSVKAQL
-1024 KSASNPE
+1024 ESASNPE
-1031 APYSYYPSVENAI
+1031 APYSYYPSVEDAI

-1057 TKPGKTTYTVTLKF
+1057 TRPDETTYTVTLKF
-1071 NDGKTDNLTYEVS
+1071 NDGRTDNLTYKVS
-1084 EGTAIDLP
+1084 NGTEIDLP

-1125 GWDYKDDD
+1125 EWDYKDDD

-1168 RRGENQTFR
+1168 RRGEDQTFR
-1177 ITADDGYEIYDV
+1177 ITADDGWEIYDV

-1236 GAWYYDAVTYCYE
+1236 GAWYYDAVAYCYE

-1355 SASDYAVDAL
+1355 STSDYAVDAL

-1384 AGTASRSE
+1384 AGTASRAE
-1392 LAQILARFAQI
+1392 LAQILARFAQM

>member
-11 AVMIILS
+11 AVIMIMS

-102 INAAK
+102 IDAAGEE
-107 DNVETTVKLIDNI
+107 DTITLLDNI
-120 VMSTSDIATIPE
+120 KLDPNYAVTEKHESDDE
-132 GKLIVLDMDG
+132 GKLVPLMKITKDITLDLSEYSIGWDLAKLGNADSIWYTLCFMDVD
-142 KSITVDCRFE
+142 SATVRF
-152 GRPIVNDGV
+152 
-161 LTVTGNGIIDASD
+161 TGNGTIDTEANYCNSY
-174 SESGLGAIN
+174 GINITNGGAAIVEGGTYTGATTAFQVAD
-183 NKGTLTVENGTYRG
+183 GTLTINS
-197 ATYANGAAIRNT
+197 
-209 GTTAVLVIK
+209 
-218 DGTFEEATCAV
+218 GTFKQAKTIASAAPDYAKYVINCIDGAYKNGEAEIEVNGGTFIGFNPADNPEGEGTSYVASSSLANEEQG
-229 FNEGTTT
+229 GTTT
-236 IEGGTFAGTT
+236 IRP
-246 CSQCNSDIWGYT
+246 YT
-258 IRNYNANA
+258 AEDD
-266 KMTINGG
+266 
-273 TFTGVQGAVS
+273 V
-283 ASIGYLEINDGT
+283 
-295 FRSVK
+295 
-300 CTKNT
+300 
-305 SHTATFYAL
+305 
-314 YAAGEVGKV
+314 AAQIDER
-323 KTVINGGTFE
+323 
-333 TEGKVT
+333 
-339 AVLIGNDNT
+339 
-348 GGDGGINAE
+348 
-357 ATAIIN
+357 
-363 GGTFKAPEGVP
+363 
-374 ALKGAEKTG
+374 
-383 DPIIYG
+383 
-389 GTFSSDVSEYLDPSC
+389 
-404 NMKQSGDNW
+404 
-413 VVTPLTKEDA
+413 
-423 TASVG
+423 
-428 GKYYRSLSAAIAA
+428 YYPTLQAAINN
-441 AGDGDTVTLLED
+441 AGKDITVTLLKN
-453 TKEDI
+453 TNEDI
-458 VIPKDAELTLDL
+458 VIPEDAELTLDL

-495 TVDNVTH
+495 TVNNVTH

-528 GNDDADSGGNSYY
+528 GNSDAGSGGNSYY

-550 INNGVSVTQ
+550 INDGVSVTQ
-559 TGHFSSMIENGWY
+559 TGHFSSLIENGWY
-572 RGSENTGGQN
+572 NGTQNTDGKN
-582 SVLTINGGT
+582 SILTINGGT
-591 FSGGLNTIK
+591 FNGGLNTIK

-631 GGTFNAESAS
+631 GGTFNAERAS
-641 SGVILNGY
+641 SGAILNGY
-649 LDDSKDQGELTIN
+649 INDSMDQGELTIN
-662 GGTFNAGDSNTV
+662 GGTFNAGKQNTV
-674 ITTMGGAKHSGDI
+674 IATMNGAHSGDI

-694 SGSIVLTDSQD
+694 NGSIVLTDSQD

-711 TQDAKVSGNVT
+711 TQDAKINGNVT
-722 NSGKADVAITDG
+722 NSGRADVAITDG
-734 ATVSGQVSNDTD
+734 ATVSGQVSNGTN

-751 VNSTVGSVPEG
+751 VNSTIGSVPQD
-762 TTAETIVIVNSTVD
+762 TTSDSIVIVNSYVD
-776 GELTTNTGDKAIMV
+776 NVLITNTGDKAIMV
-790 GGKTYDTMAGAIE
+790 GGKTYDTMAEAIE
-803 AVGNGQTIYV
+803 AVGDGQTIYV
-813 LKDIPDA
+813 LKDIPNA
-820 VGIAVPSSKNFTI
+820 VGIAVPSNKNFTI

-854 NGFQLLKDST
+854 NGFQLLRDST
-864 ITLKNG
+864 ITFKNG

-883 IIQNYANLTLEDMH
+883 IIQNYADLTLEDMH
-897 IYAQNQQPDE
+897 IYAENQVPDE

-922 DTDVITSSDDVIAFD
+922 DTDVITTSDDVIAFD

-955 TGTINGKIVYDSTD
+955 TGTINGKIVYDSTS
-969 ADTHTLT
+969 ADTHKLV
-976 IQGNGTFGTIEAA
+976 IQGDGTFGTIEPSSTAGADTAA
-989 SGAGEA
+989 NSG
-995 AKAGIE
+995 ITI
-1001 VTSGHFAKPV
+1001 TSGHFAGPV
-1011 DKDYLA
+1011 KEEYLA
-1017 ETVKAQL
+1017 DSVKAQL

-1031 APYSYYPSVENAI
+1031 APYSYYPSVEDAI

-1057 TKPGKTTYTVTLKF
+1057 TEPTKEKYTVTLNF

-1103 WYDGNTRVSDPYNVT
+1103 WYDGSKRVSSPYTVT

-1125 GWDYKDDD
+1125 EWDYKDDNNN
-1133 HGSSSSGSSSSVRRY
+1133 SSSSSSSVRRY

-1384 AGTASRSE
+1384 AGTASRAE
-1392 LAQILARFAQI
+1392 LAQILARFAQM